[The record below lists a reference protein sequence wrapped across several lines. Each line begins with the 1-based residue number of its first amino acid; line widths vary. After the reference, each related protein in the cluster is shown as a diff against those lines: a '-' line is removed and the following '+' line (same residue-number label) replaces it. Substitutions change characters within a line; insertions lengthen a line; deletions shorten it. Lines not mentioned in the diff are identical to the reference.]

1 MNERKYL
8 QSIYLIKRGLVS
20 RIYKELLQLIIKQQT
35 TKKWGKV
42 LNRHLTKENTQLANK
57 MLKLRTG

>member
-20 RIYKELLQLIIKQQT
+20 RIYKELLQLIIKPQT

>member
-8 QSIYLIKRGLVS
+8 QSIYLIKKGLVS
-20 RIYKELLQLIIKQQT
+20 RIYKELLQLIIKPQT

-42 LNRHLTKENTQLANK
+42 LNRHLTKENTQRANK